1 MCIRGSEIRHVAQ
14 ESRLAIPF
22 DASLRPNGLPKKI
35 TDCFGVV
42 GDDMCEAGDR
52 IHQQRPMIDPMSS
65 PDFSDLVARHRDYFR
80 TGTTRSVEWRK
91 SQLAALRAMMTDRA
105 GDFHA
110 ALWTDLRRNRT
121 DADATDVKFL
131 ADDADH
137 ALSHL
142 REWMKPVLVDAPRVL
157 QPARVEVQFDPLG
170 VGLIIG
176 TWNYPLM
183 LTLSPLIAAIAGG
196 NAAVVKPSEVAPAS
210 ADVIARLLPEYLD
223 REAFSVVLGA
233 VPETTALLE
242 QQWDHIFFTGG
253 TAVAKVV
260 MTAAAKNLTPVVLE
274 LGGKSP
280 TIVHSSA
287 DLRVAARRIA
297 QGRWNN
303 AGQTCTAPDYVLVLK
318 DVAKPF
324 LERLK
329 ESILHFYGD
338 EPQKSP
344 DYGRIVSTRHFD
356 RLTALLAS
364 GTIYHGGQHDRADQF
379 IAPTVLVNVSPE
391 SPAMQEEIFGPI
403 LPVLEVD
410 NVQQAIDFV
419 NARPSPLG
427 LYVFAEDQ
435 HVVRQ
440 ILDSTTSGDAGVNE
454 CTIQPL
460 VPDLPFGGVGN
471 SGMGKY
477 HGEWGFRSYTN
488 ARGVLY
494 HGTRM
499 DPDLRYPPYSSP
511 QPVREGVASS
521 SVSTLPVM

>member
-1 MCIRGSEIRHVAQ
+1 
-14 ESRLAIPF
+14 
-22 DASLRPNGLPKKI
+22 
-35 TDCFGVV
+35 
-42 GDDMCEAGDR
+42 
-52 IHQQRPMIDPMSS
+52 
-65 PDFSDLVARHRDYFR
+65 
-80 TGTTRSVEWRK
+80 
-91 SQLAALRAMMTDRA
+91 
-105 GDFHA
+105 
-110 ALWTDLRRNRT
+110 
-121 DADATDVKFL
+121 
-131 ADDADH
+131 
-137 ALSHL
+137 
-142 REWMKPVLVDAPRVL
+142 
-157 QPARVEVQFDPLG
+157 
-170 VGLIIG
+170 
-176 TWNYPLM
+176 
-183 LTLSPLIAAIAGG
+183 
-196 NAAVVKPSEVAPAS
+196 
-210 ADVIARLLPEYLD
+210 
-223 REAFSVVLGA
+223 
-233 VPETTALLE
+233 LE

-318 DVAKPF
+318 DVAKQF

-338 EPQKSP
+338 EPQQSP

-364 GTIYHGGQHDRADQF
+364 GTIYHGGQYDRADKF
-379 IAPTVLVNVSPE
+379 IAPTVLVNVSPD

-410 NVQQAIDFV
+410 NVGQAIDFI

-435 HVVRQ
+435 HVVEQ
-440 ILDSTTSGDAGVNE
+440 ILASTTSGDAGVNE

-477 HGEWGFRSYTN
+477 HGEWGFRTYTN

-494 HGTRM
+494 HETRI
-499 DPDLRYPPYSSP
+499 DPDLRYPPYSNK
-511 QPVREGVASS
+511 QPLREGVASS
-521 SVSTLPVM
+521 SASMLA